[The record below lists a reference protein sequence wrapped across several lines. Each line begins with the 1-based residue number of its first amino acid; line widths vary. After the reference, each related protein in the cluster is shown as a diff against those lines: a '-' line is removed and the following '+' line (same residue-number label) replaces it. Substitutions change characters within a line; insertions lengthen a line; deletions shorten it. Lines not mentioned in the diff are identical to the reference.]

1 MQNTA
6 TKKKAARLK
15 KPSTVKSTAI
25 KKQKGKST
33 SKKTQSAA
41 ALDPMAVMGISSAY
55 WQSKVLHTAVRLDI
69 FTRLKGRTAT
79 AKQLATACKADP
91 RGLEILLVAV
101 VSLGLLSQKGGRYR
115 NNKLSNAFLVKGSPT
130 FQGGIVSMFDS
141 WYPAWG
147 DLYDAVVKGAP
158 VVGKPHDQ
166 GPEALRNYIYGMHY
180 RALGQGNLLAKDI
193 DFSGRKHLLDV
204 AGGPGTFCVKFCQ
217 KNKGLK
223 ATVLDLPQTLEITSE
238 IVGSLG
244 MADRVARR
252 PGNYLTDTFGKGYD
266 SVLLSSMFNQESPK
280 VVKKIL
286 KNAYRAID
294 PGGMILVQDQ
304 MLNREKTG
312 PALSALIGVNQLIHT
327 PGGAAYSEK
336 EVSEWMRACG
346 FRKVKT
352 VQLSE
357 PSPFVVL
364 LGEKPKK

>member
-1 MQNTA
+1 MKKRAQAKKSTLKKVL
-6 TKKKAARLK
+6 KKKFVPK
-15 KPSTVKSTAI
+15 KKS
-25 KKQKGKST
+25 G
-33 SKKTQSAA
+33 SAP
-41 ALDPMAVMGISSAY
+41 LDPMAVMGISSAY
-55 WQSKVLHTAVRLDI
+55 WQSKVLHTAVRLDL
-69 FTRLKGRTAT
+69 FTRLKGRGAT
-79 AKQLATACKADP
+79 AKQLAAECKADP

-101 VSLGLLSQKGGRYR
+101 VSLGLLSQKKGLYR

-147 DLYDAVVKGAP
+147 DLHDAVVKGAP

-180 RALGQGNLLAKDI
+180 RALGQGNLLSKDI
-193 DFSGRKHLLDV
+193 NFSGRKHLLDV
-204 AGGPGTFCVKFCQ
+204 AGGPGTFCIKFCQ
-217 KNKGLK
+217 ANPALK

-238 IVGSLG
+238 IVGSFG
-244 MADRVARR
+244 MAERIARR
-252 PGNYLTDTFGKGYD
+252 PGNYLTDSFGKGYD
-266 SVLLSSMFNQESPK
+266 CVLLSSMFNQESPK
-280 VVKKIL
+280 IIKKIL

-312 PALSALIGVNQLIHT
+312 PSLAALIGVNQLIHT

-336 EVSEWMRACG
+336 EVSEWMGNCG
-346 FRKVKT
+346 FKKVKT
-352 VQLSE
+352 VKLSE

-364 LGEKPKK
+364 MGEKPKK